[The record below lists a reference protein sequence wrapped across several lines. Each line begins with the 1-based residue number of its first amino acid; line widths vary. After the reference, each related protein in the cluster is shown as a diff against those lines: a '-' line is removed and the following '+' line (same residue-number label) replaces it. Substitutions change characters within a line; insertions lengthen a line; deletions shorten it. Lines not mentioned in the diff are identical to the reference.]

1 MNHICPISNQ
11 SCDCDPK
18 ADSKT
23 RSYPCRVARQLGKFI
38 RLMAS
43 DIRGEAENA
52 SAAFLRLCQSENL
65 FSHLAELL
73 ERRGVRELYSQAEVE
88 EALNIERQLAQAEV
102 IGESAEFF
110 DAYGEPLW
118 HAIALFCQR
127 NTDRLTRDWDKKF
140 VDDLVGYTAMRDP
153 TPKQIPF
160 LLSIFLKLGG
170 QCDPSIKARYIRR

>member
-1 MNHICPISNQ
+1 
-11 SCDCDPK
+11 
-18 ADSKT
+18 
-23 RSYPCRVARQLGKFI
+23 
-38 RLMAS
+38 MAS

-127 NTDRLTRDWDKKF
+127 NTDRLTRLGQE
-140 VDDLVGYTAMRDP
+140 VRRRPGRLHRDAR
-153 TPKQIPF
+153 
-160 LLSIFLKLGG
+160 S
-170 QCDPSIKARYIRR
+170 DPETDSVFALDFFETRRPV